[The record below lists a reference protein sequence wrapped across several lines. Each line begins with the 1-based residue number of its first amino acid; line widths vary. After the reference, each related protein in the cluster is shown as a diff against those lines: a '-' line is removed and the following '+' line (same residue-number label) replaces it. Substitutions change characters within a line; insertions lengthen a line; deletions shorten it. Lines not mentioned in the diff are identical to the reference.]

1 MEDSSDKGSQSH
13 KCTFIWVKVIV
24 LICCD
29 LHTLHHNIY
38 RNHHLNDQVMGREGN
53 HRCCFISS
61 KPFVMAGVDSG
72 LVKLYLCII
81 VKIIIIVLVIVIVIV
96 ISKKFHGSVS
106 SSYLY
111 FLFSFGKV
119 AVICSPLSP
128 RLLCS
133 RSSSSWSWWWWPP
146 WSTSSMSGATS
157 SSKTTQWALD
167 QKTLSERKDNKGE
180 PSLLII

>member
-1 MEDSSDKGSQSH
+1 MQ
-13 KCTFIWVKVIV
+13 VIV
-24 LICCD
+24 LICRD
-29 LHTLHHNIY
+29 RHTLHHNIY
-38 RNHHLNDQVMGREGN
+38 RPHHLNNQVMGREGN

-96 ISKKFHGSVS
+96 ILKKFHRSVS

-133 RSSSSWSWWWWPP
+133 RSSSSWSW
-146 WSTSSMSGATS
+146 
-157 SSKTTQWALD
+157 
-167 QKTLSERKDNKGE
+167 
-180 PSLLII
+180 